1 MAYHVLDHGKLMK
14 KGEDTNTELP
24 SDMLEIIYK
33 KLDFDELFHFGGVCE
48 DWRKV
53 HKDQRENVMKSRAPL
68 VIQTSSY
75 AKKTYF
81 FFSISKQKMYSTKLA
96 NFWRLSYL
104 GFTSG
109 SVIMESYH
117 SDKILIMNPFMRR
130 KIEISTRSLIC
141 YPIPSSC
148 NVTLA
153 FVEGTQHFIIAFLC
167 KRNFS
172 LDIYDSRKFAWF
184 TYSRYGRPFMIADLV
199 VLNHAMFFIT
209 NTAKI
214 GALRL
219 NRNHG
224 KEPFL
229 ELKNAPNIT
238 SSTLRLI
245 SCDGNLLVVNF
256 RPRIFLEVYKIDMVS
271 MEWVKLETLGD
282 VALFLTL
289 QRKCYSLSNPQ
300 KWGYEKNHVYYINGE
315 SAKCFVY
322 SMQNELVKSIM
333 PHSAV
338 PSSSNSKSKLYWLD
352 WCFPNVCD
360 EIDYSMMQ

>member
-1 MAYHVLDHGKLMK
+1 MK
-14 KGEDTNTELP
+14 KSEETNTELP
-24 SDMLEIIYK
+24 SDMLETIYK
-33 KLDFDELFHFGGVCE
+33 KLDFDELFQFGGVCE

-53 HKDQRENVMKSRAPL
+53 HKNERENVMKSRAPL

-75 AKKTYF
+75 AKKIYF
-81 FFSISKQKMYSTKLA
+81 FFSISKHEMYSTKLA

-104 GFTSG
+104 GFSSG
-109 SVIMESYH
+109 SVIMENYQ
-117 SDKILIMNPFMRR
+117 SDKILIMNPFIRR
-130 KIEISTRSLIC
+130 KIEISTRSLIS

-153 FVEGTQHFIIAFLC
+153 FVKGTQDFIIAFLC
-167 KRNFS
+167 KSNFS
-172 LDIYDSRKFAWF
+172 LDIYDSRKSSWF

-199 VLNHAMFFIT
+199 VLNHTMFFIT

-214 GALRL
+214 GELRL

-224 KEPFL
+224 KELFL

-256 RPRIFLEVYKIDMVS
+256 RPRIFLEVYKIDMLR
-271 MEWVKLETLGD
+271 MEWVRLESLGD
-282 VALFLTL
+282 FALFLTL
-289 QRKCYSLSNPQ
+289 QRKCYTLRNPE
-300 KWGYEKNHVYYINGE
+300 KWGYEKNHLYYINGE

-322 SMQNELVKSIM
+322 SMENELVKSNM
-333 PHSAV
+333 PYRAL
-338 PSSSNSKSKLYWLD
+338 PASSNSKSKLYWLD
-352 WCFPNVCD
+352 WCFPNERD
-360 EIDYSMMQ
+360 EIDYSIMQ